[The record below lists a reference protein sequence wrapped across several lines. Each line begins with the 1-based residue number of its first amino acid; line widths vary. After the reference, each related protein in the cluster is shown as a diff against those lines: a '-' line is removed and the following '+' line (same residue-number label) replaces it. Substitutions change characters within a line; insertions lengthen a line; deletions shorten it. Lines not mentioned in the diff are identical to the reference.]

1 MSRRVPY
8 VPRPDRWEGEVR
20 RGRNSAATERW
31 LRAPPRGAGVTRV
44 WRSFASS
51 CVVWAVDPWFKVAA
65 RLRTGVLGTLLAF
78 VIWRSA
84 VGFGGPYTPGST
96 DIGAAVIYVL
106 VFAGLFVTNAG
117 LYVGLDARLTPA
129 PGRWGFLAAGGRNP
143 EERAR
148 RELARAA
155 SP

>member
-1 MSRRVPY
+1 M
-8 VPRPDRWEGEVR
+8 
-20 RGRNSAATERW
+20 
-31 LRAPPRGAGVTRV
+31 
-44 WRSFASS
+44 
-51 CVVWAVDPWFKVAA
+51 
-65 RLRTGVLGTLLAF
+65 LAF

-96 DIGAAVIYVL
+96 DIGAAVIHML

-117 LYVGLDARLTPA
+117 LYVGLDAHLTPA
-129 PGRWGFLAAGGRNP
+129 LGRCGFLASGGRNP